1 MPAGRLPVLSRTRSR
16 IPIHVAVALGVLSL
30 VAGVASVTVAQPTAA
45 AYSIW
50 PDNVAPVVAA
60 DSESTSVELGTRF
73 VSRQRGSVTGI
84 RFYKSWANR
93 GPHVGSLWSPEGRK
107 LASVLFASSL
117 RSGWQSGKLDRAVQI
132 DPGKTYT
139 VSYRAPHGR
148 YADDQWVFGGGK
160 TVRTRDLTALS
171 GVYTYGNGMPRQS
184 WNGSNYYV
192 DVIFRPAA
200 ASTQDTS
207 PTTPSQPTA
216 TTTSSSTPTTQSP
229 TPTVKPTPTETSQS
243 PTPTKPTATETS
255 QSPTPTA
262 EPTTPTATPKPTAT
276 TTPTVPT
283 AGGQWPN
290 ASNTGVP
297 SGVSLTSY
305 GGPMKITQD
314 GAVID
319 AKEIRGTI
327 VIAASDVTI
336 KRSKIMGRIDADQ
349 GGASVTVV
357 ESEIDAGREQAPG
370 VGFSNVTV
378 LRSNIHGGQHSVLC
392 GDNCRVESSWLH
404 DQYLPSNDD
413 WHTNAYLSNGGS
425 NVVLVGNT
433 LQCTPPDNGVTG
445 GCTADA
451 SFFGDFEPIKNV
463 TIDGNLFK
471 STPGGYCGTFGY
483 NRSKPYGTQASGI
496 TVVNNVFEHGSGGKC
511 GYWGPVTG
519 FPSGSGNS
527 WANNRWVD
535 GGSIAPSTG

>member
-1 MPAGRLPVLSRTRSR
+1 MPAGRLPVLSRTRNR
-16 IPIHVAVALGVLSL
+16 VTIRVAVGVGVMTLI
-30 VAGVASVTVAQPTAA
+30 AGVASITAAQPTVA

-50 PDNVAPVVAA
+50 PDSVAPILTA
-60 DSESTSVELGTRF
+60 DPESTSVEVGTRF
-73 VSRQRGSVTGI
+73 VSRQQGSVSAI
-84 RFYKSWANR
+84 RFYKSWTNR
-93 GPHVGSLWSPEGRK
+93 GPHVGSLWSPEGNK
-107 LASVLFASSL
+107 LASVLFSSSL
-117 RSGWQSGKLDRAVQI
+117 RSGWQTAELERAVPI
-132 DPGKTYT
+132 APGKTYT
-139 VSYRAPHGR
+139 VSYRAPYGR
-148 YADDQWVFGGGK
+148 YADDQWIFGSGK
-160 TVRTRDLTALS
+160 TVSTRDLTAVA
-171 GVYTYGNGMPRQS
+171 GVYTYGNGMPRQV

-192 DVIFRPAA
+192 DVMFRPAA
-200 ASTQDTS
+200 TSTPGTS
-207 PTTPSQPTA
+207 PTAPSQPTA
-216 TTTSSSTPTTQSP
+216 TATPTTSPSSTPTTQSP
-229 TPTVKPTPTETSQS
+229 TPTVKPSPTATSQS
-243 PTPTKPTATETS
+243 PTPTIKPT
-255 QSPTPTA
+255 P
-262 EPTTPTATPKPTAT
+262 TPTATPTIT
-276 TTPTVPT
+276 TTPIPSPT
-283 AGGQWPN
+283 STTSAGSNGTWPN

-305 GGPMKITQD
+305 SGPMTITQD

-319 AKEIRGTI
+319 AKEIHGTI
-327 VIAASDVTI
+327 VIAASNVTI
-336 KRSKIMGRIDADQ
+336 KRSKIMGRIDADS

-357 ESEIDAGREQAPG
+357 ESEIDAGRDQAPG
-370 VGFSNVTV
+370 VGFRNVTV

-413 WHTNAYLSNGGS
+413 WHLNAYLSNGGS

-451 SFFGDFEPIKNV
+451 SFFGDFEPVKNV

-527 WANNRWVD
+527 WTNNRWVD

>member
-1 MPAGRLPVLSRTRSR
+1 MWVVSGPPKVKSSHRYCSLPACAPVGRL
-16 IPIHVAVALGVLSL
+16 A
-30 VAGVASVTVAQPTAA
+30 
-45 AYSIW
+45 
-50 PDNVAPVVAA
+50 
-60 DSESTSVELGTRF
+60 
-73 VSRQRGSVTGI
+73 
-84 RFYKSWANR
+84 
-93 GPHVGSLWSPEGRK
+93 
-107 LASVLFASSL
+107 
-117 RSGWQSGKLDRAVQI
+117 KLDRAVQI
-132 DPGKTYT
+132 DAGKTYT

-160 TVRTRDLTALS
+160 TVRARDLTALA
-171 GVYTYGNGMPRQS
+171 GVYTYGSGMPRQA

-200 ASTQDTS
+200 TSTQARRPHTIAAYGDHHFVLDADHAV
-207 PTTPSQPTA
+207 PDAYGQADAHCDEPVA
-216 TTTSSSTPTTQSP
+216 DRRA
-229 TPTVKPTPTETSQS
+229 KPTSQRRR
-243 PTPTKPTATETS
+243 KPIVKSRPLSRRRPRRLQS
-255 QSPTPTA
+255 QQPRQHRPC
-262 EPTTPTATPKPTAT
+262 PLRR
-276 TTPTVPT
+276 
-283 AGGQWPN
+283 GQWPN